1 MLHAEAS
8 DIRGTSDDGCF
19 FINAVHYGNFT
30 FPHVFCL
37 ILPLTN
43 SELQ

>member
-8 DIRGTSDDGCF
+8 DIRGPSDDGCF
-19 FINAVHYGNFT
+19 FINAVHYGNFI